1 MSRIKIGEKEYQLN
15 YTLESWKKLKE
26 KCDITPHNVQDKI
39 NEDIAGSLSS
49 LVYYGL
55 NPTERNSIT
64 TDFIDLNLGFGAVD
78 NVLEAVME
86 SMPTPAKGAKTSEGA
101 DGSEKK

>member
-1 MSRIKIGEKEYQLN
+1 MAQIKIGEKEYQLS

-26 KCDITPHNVQDKI
+26 MCNITPHNVQDKL
-39 NEDIAGSLSS
+39 NEDAAGSLSS

-55 NPTERNSIT
+55 NPNDRSTVTN
-64 TDFIDLNLGFGAVD
+64 DAIDLNLGFEAVD

-86 SMPTPAKGAKTSEGA
+86 SMPAASKGVKTSEGE
-101 DGSEKK
+101 DGSPKK

>member
-1 MSRIKIGEKEYQLN
+1 MAQIKIGEKEYQLK

-39 NEDIAGSLSS
+39 NEDAAGSLSN
-49 LVYYGL
+49 LVFYGL
-55 NPTERNSIT
+55 NPTDRNSVT
-64 TDFIDLNLGFGAVD
+64 TDFIDVNLGFGAVD

-86 SMPTPAKGAKTSEGA
+86 DMPVAGKAGATSEGA
-101 DGSEKK
+101 GAEKK

>member
-1 MSRIKIGEKEYQLN
+1 MAQIKIGEKTYQLK

-39 NEDIAGSLSS
+39 NEDAAGSLSS
-49 LVYYGL
+49 LVFYGL
-55 NPTERNSIT
+55 NPTDRNSLT
-64 TDFIDLNLGFGAVD
+64 TDIIDTNLGFGSVD

-86 SMPTPAKGAKTSEGA
+86 DMPVAGKAGASSEGA
-101 DGSEKK
+101 GAPKK